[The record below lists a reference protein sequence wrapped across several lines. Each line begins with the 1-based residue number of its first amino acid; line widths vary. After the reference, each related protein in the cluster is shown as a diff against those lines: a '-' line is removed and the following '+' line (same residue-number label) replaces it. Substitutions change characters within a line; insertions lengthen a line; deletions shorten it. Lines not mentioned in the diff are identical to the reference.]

1 MALQFPTPLHQR
13 VLDEV
18 IAELQTDT
26 DVCGIMLVGSVARGT
41 ARADSDLDLVIVA
54 TEDNKQPWQLRP
66 HPLPVDFT
74 VRTAEQWREHFTP
87 NQIGDE
93 SWGYAFL
100 DGVILH
106 DPTGTVARLTTD
118 IPKVHARYR
127 VPAHIKNHYARLWR
141 HVRPK
146 MQAVLQRNDP
156 VEIGW
161 AAAAMTNDLVRT
173 VWAANDLPNPS
184 LDLGTFHRHLD
195 DLTIPTDVADR
206 LRDILRTPPT
216 EALRQQLNLITAI
229 EPHLEPAERSSTS
242 DQDADARPC
251 EPNEKRPP
259 T

>member
-1 MALQFPTPLHQR
+1 MALRFPTPLHQR
-13 VLDEV
+13 VLDEI
-18 IAELQTDT
+18 IAELHEDA
-26 DVCGIMLVGSVARGT
+26 DVCGIMVVGSVARGT

-54 TEDNKQPWQLRP
+54 TEDDRQPWQSRP
-66 HPLPVDFT
+66 HAVPVDFT
-74 VRTAEQWREHFTP
+74 VRTAGGWRENFTP
-87 NQIGDE
+87 NRIGDE

-106 DPTGTVARLTTD
+106 DPTGTVARLTAD
-118 IPKVHARYR
+118 IPKIHARYR
-127 VPAHIKNHYARLWR
+127 VPAHIKDHYARLWR

-146 MQAVLQRNDP
+146 MQAVLQRDDP

-184 LDLGTFHRHLD
+184 LDLGTFHRHLG
-195 DLTIPTDVADR
+195 DLAIPAGVADQ
-206 LRDILRTPPT
+206 LRDILRTPPA
-216 EALRQQLNLITAI
+216 EALRRQLDLITAI

-242 DQDADARPC
+242 DYDARPC